1 MSSVSAQVRH
11 DALSQS
17 RNYSDRHIEKYRSFR
32 SDVNLVL
39 FSTALPQIAALP
51 ETKEVTIGSD
61 AVLPCIASGYPVP
74 QIKWSKVT
82 KITKKNIFSA
92 LFKYYSL

>member
-1 MSSVSAQVRH
+1 MM
-11 DALSQS
+11 LSLSYTGQNAC
-17 RNYSDRHIEKYRSFR
+17 NYSDKHIEKYRYFPSN
-32 SDVNLVL
+32 VNLL

-82 KITKKNIFSA
+82 QINNFQDGICSF
-92 LFKYYSL
+92 

>member
-1 MSSVSAQVRH
+1 MT
-11 DALSQS
+11 LSLSYTGQNACS
-17 RNYSDRHIEKYRSFR
+17 YSDKHINTDRSFR
-32 SDVNLVL
+32 SDVNLL

-82 KITKKNIFSA
+82 QITKKIYIFKMESA

>member
-1 MSSVSAQVRH
+1 MMLFLNDTGQNAC
-11 DALSQS
+11 
-17 RNYSDRHIEKYRSFR
+17 NYEDKHIKTYRSFR
-32 SDVNLVL
+32 SNVNLF

-82 KITKKNIFSA
+82 KITKTNNFRDGICSF
-92 LFKYYSL
+92 